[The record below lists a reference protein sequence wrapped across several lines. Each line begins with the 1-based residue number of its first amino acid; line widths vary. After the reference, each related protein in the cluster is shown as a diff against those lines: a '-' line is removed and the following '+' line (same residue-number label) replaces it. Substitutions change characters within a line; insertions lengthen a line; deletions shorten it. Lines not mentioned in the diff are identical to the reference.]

1 MDHLK
6 DVDHHID
13 SEFKGK
19 EKEDLLLN
27 FDDDDMLNDFNIDDL
42 ID

>member
-6 DVDHHID
+6 DVDTHIE

-19 EKEDLLLN
+19 EDLLN
-27 FDDDDMLNDFNIDDL
+27 FDDDDMLNDFNIDDM